1 MVLNKVREVWVV
13 KAIQVSARVDQSIK
27 ESAQKVFERQGLDM
41 ATAIKMFI
49 TKTAYEQQ
57 IPLSV
62 QESNKHAYPDDW
74 FSEQRIANRD
84 EITRLA
90 FEKSPIQDLDLSK
103 KEDREEFM
111 Q

>member
-1 MVLNKVREVWVV
+1 M
-13 KAIQVSARVDQSIK
+13 KAIQVSARVDPSIK

-62 QESNKHAYPDDW
+62 QENSKQAYPDDW
-74 FSEQRIANRD
+74 FSNQRVANRD

-90 FEKSPIQDLDLSK
+90 FAKSPIEDLDLSK
-103 KEDREEFM
+103 QEDREEFM

>member
-1 MVLNKVREVWVV
+1 M
-13 KAIQVSARVDQSIK
+13 KAIQVSALVNQSIK

-49 TKTAYEQQ
+49 TKTTYEQQ

-62 QESNKHAYPDDW
+62 QETNRQAYPDDW
-74 FSEQRIANRD
+74 FSNQRIANRD
-84 EITRLA
+84 EISLLA
-90 FEKSPIQDLDLSK
+90 FKKSPIQDLDLSK
-103 KEDREEFM
+103 KEDREKCM

>member
-1 MVLNKVREVWVV
+1 MKT
-13 KAIQVSARVDQSIK
+13 IQVSARVDPSIK
-27 ESAQKVFERQGLDM
+27 EAAQTVFERQGLDM

-62 QESNKHAYPDDW
+62 QETHQQPYPADW
-74 FSEQRIANRD
+74 FSEQRVANRD
-84 EITRLA
+84 AITRLA
-90 FEKSPIQDLDLSK
+90 LKKSPIQELDLSK
-103 KEDREEFM
+103 KEDREEFL

>member
-1 MVLNKVREVWVV
+1 M
-13 KAIQVSARVDQSIK
+13 KAIQVSARVDPSIK
-27 ESAQKVFERQGLDM
+27 DAAQTVFERQGLDM

-62 QESNKHAYPDDW
+62 QETHQQPYPDDW
-74 FSEQRIANRD
+74 FNEQRVANRD
-84 EITRLA
+84 AITRLA
-90 FEKSPIQDLDLSK
+90 LEKSPIQDLDLAK
-103 KEDREEFM
+103 KEDREEFL

>member
-1 MVLNKVREVWVV
+1 M
-13 KAIQVSARVDQSIK
+13 KAIQVSARVDPNIK

-62 QESNKHAYPDDW
+62 HENNSFHAYPDDW
-74 FSEQRIANRD
+74 FSEQRVTNRD
-84 EITRLA
+84 KITRLA
-90 FEKSPIQDLDLSK
+90 LEKSPIQDLDLAQ
-103 KEDREEFM
+103 KEDREAFM